1 MRTRAAW
8 IVAIVADALQ
18 IALFPI
24 FGEGFASPA
33 TDALDFVVAVTMFA
47 LLGWHFAFLPS
58 AVAEVVPGL
67 NLFPT
72 WTAAVFFV
80 TRRRRRVAGP
90 EQEARRKEMPPGV
103 P

>member
-8 IVAIVADALQ
+8 IIAIVADALQ
-18 IALFPI
+18 IVLFPI

-33 TDALDFVVAVTMFA
+33 SDVLDVVVGISLIA

-58 AVAEVVPGL
+58 ALAKMVPVL
-67 NLFPT
+67 DLAPT

-80 TRRRRRVAGP
+80 TRRRRESVS
-90 EQEARRKEMPPGV
+90 QEARREELPPEV